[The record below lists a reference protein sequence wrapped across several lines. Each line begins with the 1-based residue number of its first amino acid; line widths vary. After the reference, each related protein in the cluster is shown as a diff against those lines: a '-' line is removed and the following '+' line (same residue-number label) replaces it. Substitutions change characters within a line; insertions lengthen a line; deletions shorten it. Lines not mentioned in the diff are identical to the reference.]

1 MAKDGSPLDDS
12 PLSDSS
18 VGRTTTD
25 GSLPESEQSLGRES
39 YADGSHG
46 TPPVPCIF
54 GLEALPL
61 TRVTSL
67 NDDLSEGDL
76 DFWERLSDVSDM
88 STDKA
93 L

>member
-1 MAKDGSPLDDS
+1 MAKGGSQSDDS

-25 GSLPESEQSLGRES
+25 SLPESEQSLVRET
-39 YADGSHG
+39 YADGSIG
-46 TPPVPCIF
+46 TSPVPSIV
-54 GLEALPL
+54 GLDALPL
-61 TRVTSL
+61 MHVTSL
-67 NDDLSEGDL
+67 DDDLSQGDL

-93 L
+93 F